1 MPWFLDRHDVPGRTA
16 AEIAAAHELDL
27 EIQEKLGVN
36 YVTYWFDPAEGSVF
50 CLAEGPSS
58 DAVAAVHA
66 NSHGLV
72 AGTII
77 EVERGP
83 LDAFLG
89 PPPVHPPGQAYVAP
103 GVRAIAFTD
112 ICGST
117 ELTQRLGDHASLALV
132 RHHDELVRGV
142 LADFEGREVKHTGDG
157 IMASFTS
164 VPSSVQAAVAIQ
176 RRLGERNVD
185 AEVPIV
191 LRIGIA
197 AGEPI
202 TDRGDLFGAAVQLA
216 ARLCA
221 AASPE
226 GIVVSGP
233 VREGCVDDAF
243 RFRDLG
249 GLDLKGFAGPTP
261 AYEVAWRDPGPS
273 PSSGGRRPQPLE
285 E

>member
-1 MPWFLDRHDVPGRTA
+1 MPCVPWFLDRHDVPGRTA
-16 AEIAAAHELDL
+16 AEVAAAHELDL
-27 EIQEKLGVN
+27 EVQERLGVN
-36 YVTYWFDPAEGSVF
+36 YLTYWFDPNAGSVF
-50 CLAEGPSS
+50 CLAEGP
-58 DAVAAVHA
+58 DKEAVAAVHA
-66 NSHGLV
+66 NSHGLM

-89 PPPVHPPGQAYVAP
+89 PPPVHPPGEAYVAS

-117 ELTQRLGDHASLALV
+117 ELTQRLGDQASLGLV
-132 RHHDELVRGV
+132 RSHDELVRGV

-157 IMASFTS
+157 IMASFAS
-164 VPSSVQAAVAIQ
+164 VEASVGAAVVIQ
-176 RRLGERNVD
+176 RGLLERNRS
-185 AEVPIV
+185 AEVPIT

-221 AASPE
+221 AASPG
-226 GIVVSGP
+226 GIVVSDA
-233 VREGCVDDAF
+233 VREGCTGDSL

-261 AYEVAWRDPGPS
+261 AFEVAW
-273 PSSGGRRPQPLE
+273 Q
-285 E
+285 